1 MEAAEQ
7 LATLKEKQ
15 SSAKAKL
22 DGLVGQKADLDRRIT
37 EAKIRLSQ
45 IEQDIFK
52 KENVVF
58 LEAAKKAV
66 AASPEFAKMV
76 KTFTEE
82 IQVHAAGKPPK
93 KAAK

>member
-7 LATLKEKQ
+7 LATLKERQ
-15 SSAKAKL
+15 AQAKAKL
-22 DGLVGQKADLDRRIT
+22 DALAVKKADLDRNISD
-37 EAKIRLSQ
+37 AKIRLSQ
-45 IEQDIFK
+45 IEQEIFR

-66 AASPEFAKMV
+66 AANPEFAKMV